1 MYGKG
6 LFCSG
11 FTFSNLS
18 TRCILCY
25 LSNRCLS
32 RFFFQGNNLII
43 EMFFFSPIGLL
54 FSKQFKV
61 TQKACEDYCV
71 SIMIKDIL
79 LAVDR
84 LLEKY
89 NHLGDLYID
98 LKIINIKSIEELRFN
113 IKNNSEVFKKI
124 G

>member
-1 MYGKG
+1 MVKVCSA
-6 LFCSG
+6 LDSHSAISQQDVFCVISRIDACRDFFSG
-11 FTFSNLS
+11 QQLDNWNVFL
-18 TRCILCY
+18 
-25 LSNRCLS
+25 
-32 RFFFQGNNLII
+32 
-43 EMFFFSPIGLL
+43 SPIGLL